1 MSSSPHVNR
10 EADGDEIVELTPTV
24 EIAFH
29 RSPAADDQ
37 TFDFA
42 LGGSPAGGGNV
53 ELVAGAAQTIR
64 SETSSLLHSRLRT
77 VSFVMLVI
85 FSMILVWSLVNA
97 ASLNQEFGIIAAVN
111 VARIAALGVILAVLW
126 ARSHA
131 TNRLLR
137 GIEYALFG
145 SLVLSWMVVAYQSLV
160 SDAEGRELSELLLE
174 NQLQIF
180 ALFVYIILHGIFI
193 PHRWTGTARVVG
205 TMALAPVVT
214 LALVKVAHPELM
226 ERLAPIFSE
235 RMVSTYLL
243 ILGIGVFLATYSSA
257 MFDRMR
263 TRVHEAKKFGQ
274 YQLIRKIGAGGM
286 GEVHLAE
293 HALLKRPCALKLI
306 RTDASGDPTAL
317 ARFEREVQTTAR
329 LTHPNT
335 IEIFDYGHTDDGTF
349 YYVMEYLPGMS
360 AAELVEQHGPLPPGR
375 VIYLLRQACSGLA
388 EAHAEGLIHRDLKP
402 ANLYVSER
410 GGLCDFVK
418 VLDFGLVKLTREPDA
433 AQLTADLT
441 VSGTPLYMSPEQATG
456 ERGLDARCDLY
467 ALGAVAYYLLT
478 GRPPFEGSSPVQVM
492 IAHARDLVTPPS
504 THRPEIPQDLE
515 QVILR
520 CLAKAPADRFADASE
535 MEQALASC
543 AAAADW
549 DHRQAAIWW
558 HEVTTGQGA
567 TSIA

>member
-1 MSSSPHVNR
+1 MSAKPK
-10 EADGDEIVELTPTV
+10 ADGDEIIELTPTV

-29 RSPAADDQ
+29 RGTAGGDDP

-42 LGGSPAGGGNV
+42 LGGAPEGGGHV
-53 ELVAGAAQTIR
+53 ELVAGAARTIGT
-64 SETSSLLHSRLRT
+64 ETTSLLHSRLRT

-85 FSMILVWSLVNA
+85 FSMTLVWSIVNEA
-97 ASLNQEFGIIAAVN
+97 AFDTGALRLITGVN
-111 VARIAALGVILAVLW
+111 IARIALLGGILGVLW
-126 ARSHA
+126 SRPHFS
-131 TNRLLR
+131 NRFLR
-137 GIEYALFG
+137 GLEYALFG
-145 SLVLSWMVVAYQSLV
+145 GLIVSWMAVRYQSILSNARDGVMVDLVLEA
-160 SDAEGRELSELLLE
+160 
-174 NQLQIF
+174 QLQMF
-180 ALFVYIILHGIFI
+180 ALFVYMILHGLFI

-214 LALVKVAHPELM
+214 LAALKLVHPELV
-226 ERLAPIFSE
+226 ERIAPITSE
-235 RMVSTYLL
+235 RTLSTDLL
-243 ILGIGVFLATYSSA
+243 IVAVGVFLATYGAA

-263 TRVHEAKKFGQ
+263 AQVHEAKKFGQ
-274 YQLIRKIGAGGM
+274 YQLVRKIGAGGM

-306 RTDASGDPTAL
+306 RTDAAGDPTAL

-349 YYVMEYLPGMS
+349 YYVMEFLPGMS
-360 AAELVEQHGPLPPGR
+360 SAELVEQHGPLPPGR
-375 VIYLLRQACSGLA
+375 VVYLLRQACSALA

-402 ANLYVSER
+402 ANVYISER

-418 VLDFGLVKLTREPDA
+418 ILDFGLVKLTHEPDA
-433 AQLTADLT
+433 AQLTADMT

-456 ERGLDARCDLY
+456 ERGLDPRSDLY
-467 ALGAVAYYLLT
+467 ALGAIAYTWLT
-478 GRPPFEGSSPVQVM
+478 GRPPFEGSTPVQVM
-492 IAHARDLVTPPS
+492 IAHARDPVTPPS
-504 THRPEIPQDLE
+504 THRPEVPQDLE

-543 AAAADW
+543 AVAADW
-549 DHRQAAIWW
+549 DHRQAALWW
-558 HEVTTGQGA
+558 HEVMLGQPA
-567 TSIA
+567 PADA